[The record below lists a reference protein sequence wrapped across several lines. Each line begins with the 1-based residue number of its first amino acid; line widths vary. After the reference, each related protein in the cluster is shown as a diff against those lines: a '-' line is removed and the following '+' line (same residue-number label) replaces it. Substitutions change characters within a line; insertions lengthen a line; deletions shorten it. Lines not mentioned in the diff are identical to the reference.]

1 MFALNANH
9 ITHIGISDVI
19 QLKKGPTAQTG
30 GGVVKLQS
38 PRRVLHALLVTLIT
52 DMVIDLR
59 GADNAERA
67 RDIQWVMVYP
77 ITPNQ
82 WGGRSVAFYSI

>member
-9 ITHIGISDVI
+9 ITHIGISDTF
-19 QLKKGPTAQTG
+19 QLKKGPTTQTG

-38 PRRVLHALLVTLIT
+38 PRRLLHALLVTLIT

-67 RDIQWVMVYP
+67 GDIQWVMVYP
-77 ITPNQ
+77 ITPIQ
-82 WGGRSVAFYSI
+82 WGGAFSGFL